1 MFGTRGCRNNISHFG
16 SSYCQDLLIKVF
28 QNTKGNASTIDIYDK
43 FDKSRSS
50 FSIVFLLVD
59 KIMLVTD

>member
-43 FDKSRSS
+43 FD
-50 FSIVFLLVD
+50 
-59 KIMLVTD
+59 